1 MADIFISY
9 ASEDRP
15 KVKPLAKA
23 LEEQG
28 WSVWWDRR
36 IKVGQSFGDVIEQ
49 AIDEAKCMIVV
60 WSSKS
65 VYSKWVKAEAAE
77 GYNRQILA
85 PLLIEKV
92 KPPLLYRQLQTAS
105 LDEWNGGTSHTGFQR
120 LIKDLIEIL
129 GLPPKPLENIEHEKQ
144 AEVIKPKT
152 DEEIDDQKTNKNN
165 VDDTDAWF
173 NKGVSLGDL
182 LRHEEEAIIA
192 YDKALKLDPNNAV
205 TWRNKSLSLYELG
218 REEEA
223 IEAIDRSLKLDP
235 NDAISLRDKGDLLY
249 GFGNNKDAIEAYNE
263 FLKQNVPVD
272 PLIWYNIGF
281 SHQLLGQSEKAKVA
295 YEKILNFEPRDWHLM
310 GCALDNLGRN
320 REAKR
325 AFKKYE
331 ELEK

>member
-15 KVKPLAKA
+15 KVAPLAKA

-105 LDEWNGGTSHTGFQR
+105 LDEWDGSTTHTGFKQLIQDLTEILPKDIEIADDLVSELAEKYIADEQFEEALQLLKEFFEVKNEEEFGDDVILLRGRYKR
-120 LIKDLIEIL
+120 LI
-129 GLPPKPLENIEHEKQ
+129 
-144 AEVIKPKT
+144 
-152 DEEIDDQKTNKNN
+152 
-165 VDDTDAWF
+165 
-173 NKGVSLGDL
+173 
-182 LRHEEEAIIA
+182 R
-192 YDKALKLDPNNAV
+192 
-205 TWRNKSLSLYELG
+205 
-218 REEEA
+218 
-223 IEAIDRSLKLDP
+223 
-235 NDAISLRDKGDLLY
+235 
-249 GFGNNKDAIEAYNE
+249 
-263 FLKQNVPVD
+263 KQN
-272 PLIWYNIGF
+272 LGIIGENE
-281 SHQLLGQSEKAKVA
+281 SSIESNKISAAILELNKEVMLLEQT
-295 YEKILNFEPRDWHLM
+295 
-310 GCALDNLGRN
+310 
-320 REAKR
+320 
-325 AFKKYE
+325 
-331 ELEK
+331 